1 MAEMGMKQDSVEYQK
16 QQDAVNRDLSLMQY
30 YTNIDQANMRD
41 ELGFQRDLS
50 KMDLQQK
57 YGVQNDIRNFE
68 QQKILAKM

>member
-1 MAEMGMKQDSVEYQK
+1 MGMKQDSVEYQK